1 MIVDIER
8 YIHEGIA
15 DQGAT
20 EFMRALSK
28 VCMDIS
34 VQTGNNTSEEK
45 RIKQVWLTVSA
56 RMSAMS
62 EFVFRAGLNSPFIMR
77 ESNFK
82 RE

>member
-1 MIVDIER
+1 VIVDIER

-34 VQTGNNTSEEK
+34 DATGVKSVEEK
-45 RIKQVWLTVSA
+45 RVKQVWLTVSA
-56 RMSAMS
+56 RCAALS
-62 EFVFRAGLNSPFIMR
+62 EFVMRAGIGSPFIIR
-77 ESNFK
+77 GDN
-82 RE
+82 